1 MYIIPYFLEN
11 EAKKILKFKLSK
23 IVDNIADSLINN
35 IFNCNPDNKYQDLI
49 LSLDDNIRKS
59 ILNILK
65 EVFSIFD
72 SLYLNSQERKKY
84 FNISNP
90 KCHRSIFT
98 IFGLLEFDRVYYYDK
113 SDKNKHFYFVD
124 SLFHLPAYDRYDKV
138 VKGIA
143 INNAISTNQKKG
155 AEITNNQIN
164 STLSYLENNTK
175 CNITR
180 QDIYLWI
187 DKWNIPEIEY
197 ESIKTDDD
205 ILYIM
210 IDEKYIHEQLKAIT
224 DNNCTNTNKNIDTK
238 DNFDIK
244 NYILGFINTL
254 NNPPL
259 LLPAPKQ
266 KNKHFIMSKAFI
278 TFTGIETKNKRRIL
292 QNKMTFL
299 TTSKSPWD
307 EFMNSISKIYDFKQY
322 KTIKVLSDAG
332 TWITSGIS
340 NLKLYV
346 DNIIIPCLCEFH
358 CKQKINRITKDELL
372 RKLLN
377 EAIDNDDKE
386 TFNQLIKITLK
397 DKSEKRQKVI
407 KSYKHYIIIHWDAI
421 KEMKKSRYKSSME
434 SHISHC
440 VAKYFSFE
448 PKAYS
453 KRHIQKLIKLQEYKI
468 NGINILGL
476 YLKTSDYKEKK
487 TIKKEELT
495 FSIFESN
502 SSNVPLLYNN
512 DSLTRLA
519 LRGLSA

>member
-11 EAKKILKFKLSK
+11 EAKKLLKFKLSK
-23 IVDNIADSLINN
+23 IVNDITTSLIDN
-35 IFNCNPDNKYQDLI
+35 IFNCNPDNKYQDII
-49 LSLDDNIRKS
+49 LSLDDTIKKS

-72 SLYLNSQERKKY
+72 NLYLNSPERRKY
-84 FNISNP
+84 FNISNS

-98 IFGLLEFDRVYYYDK
+98 IFGLLEFDRVYYYNK
-113 SDKNKHFYFVD
+113 SNKNKHFYFVD
-124 SLFHLPAYDRYDKV
+124 SLFQLPTYDRYDKV

-143 INNAISTNQKKG
+143 IDNAISTNQKKG
-155 AEITNNQIN
+155 AEITNHQIN
-164 STLSYLENNTK
+164 SALSYLKNNVR

-197 ESIKTDDD
+197 DPIQTDDD
-205 ILYIM
+205 TLYIM
-210 IDEKYIHEQLKAIT
+210 IDEKYIHEQLKAII
-224 DNNCTNTNKNIDTK
+224 DNTSTNTIKNIDTAN
-238 DNFDIK
+238 NFDIK
-244 NYILGFINTL
+244 NNILGFINVL

-278 TFTGIETKNKRRIL
+278 TFTDVETKSKRRIL
-292 QNKMTFL
+292 KNKLTFL
-299 TTSKSPWD
+299 TTTKNPWD
-307 EFMNSISKIYDFKQY
+307 EFMNTISKIYDFKQY

-332 TWITSGIS
+332 TWIVSGIS

-346 DNIIIPCLCEFH
+346 DNVVIPCLCEFH

-372 RKLLN
+372 RKLLI

-397 DKSEKRQKVI
+397 NKSEKRQKTI
-407 KSYKHYIIIHWDAI
+407 KSYKHYIIVHWDAI

-434 SHISHC
+434 SHISHY

-468 NGINILGL
+468 NEINILGL
-476 YLKTSDYKEKK
+476 YLKTANYKEMK

-502 SSNVPLLYNN
+502 SSNVPLLYSN

>member
-11 EAKKILKFKLSK
+11 EAKKFLKFKLSK
-23 IVDNIADSLINN
+23 MVDDITTSLIDN
-35 IFNCNPDNKYQDLI
+35 IFNCNPDHKYQDII
-49 LSLDDNIRKS
+49 LSLDDTIKKS
-59 ILNILK
+59 ILDILK

-72 SLYLNSQERKKY
+72 NLYLNSPERKKY

-98 IFGLLEFDRVYYYDK
+98 IFGLLEFERVYYYDK

-124 SLFHLPAYDRYDKV
+124 SLFHLPTYDRYDKV
-138 VKGIA
+138 VKGTA
-143 INNAISTNQKKG
+143 INNALSTSQKKG

-164 STLSYLENNTK
+164 STLSYLKNNVR

-187 DKWNIPEIEY
+187 DKWNIPEVEY
-197 ESIKTDDD
+197 DPIQTDVDT
-205 ILYIM
+205 LYIM
-210 IDEKYIHEQLKAIT
+210 IDEKYIHEQLKAII
-224 DNNCTNTNKNIDTK
+224 DNTSTNTIKNIDTT

-244 NYILGFINTL
+244 SNILGFINTL

-278 TFTGIETKNKRRIL
+278 TFTDVKTKNKRRIL

-299 TTSKSPWD
+299 TTSKNPWD
-307 EFMNSISKIYDFKQY
+307 EFMNAISKIYDFKQY

-346 DNIIIPCLCEFH
+346 DNIVIPCLCEFH

-372 RKLLN
+372 RKLLI
-377 EAIDNDDKE
+377 EAIDNDDKK
-386 TFNQLIKITLK
+386 TFNQLIKITLNN
-397 DKSEKRQKVI
+397 KSEKRQKTI
-407 KSYKHYIIIHWDAI
+407 KSYKHYIIVHWDAI

-434 SHISHC
+434 SHISHY

-476 YLKTSDYKEKK
+476 YLKTANYQEKK

-519 LRGLSA
+519 LRRLSA